1 VKLGIFILVL
11 ISSLFFIQ
19 PIYAGTQYSVDL
31 DALKGMSDDAKAE
44 YIKGLVKQYTDNKA
58 TSVLPKVTS
67 DEAKE
72 WATLISGAIKTI
84 CNDLSISVN
93 TFLQTDAGK
102 ITAFLIA
109 YKIIGQD
116 IKNIVLGTLAW
127 VVITFVLVLMFW
139 FLVVPKK
146 VIALNDQ
153 KKISDIRYVPRL
165 DFSREAR
172 GTIAGI
178 LTAMFTAV
186 TITCLLLVF

>member
-1 VKLGIFILVL
+1 VKIGILILVL

-19 PIYAGTQYSVDL
+19 PIYAGTQYTVDL

-93 TFLQTDAGK
+93 AFLQTDAGK

-116 IKNIVLGTLAW
+116 IKNIVLGTAAW
-127 VVITFVLVLMFW
+127 LVITFVLVLMFW

-186 TITCLLLVF
+186 TITCLVLVF

>member
-1 VKLGIFILVL
+1 MKIGILILVL

-19 PIYAGTQYSVDL
+19 PIYAGTQYTVDL

-93 TFLQTDAGK
+93 AFLQTDAGK

-116 IKNIVLGTLAW
+116 IKNIVLGTAAW
-127 VVITFVLVLMFW
+127 LVITFVLVLMFW

-186 TITCLLLVF
+186 TITCLVLVF

>member
-1 VKLGIFILVL
+1 VKVGILILVL

-19 PIYAGTQYSVDL
+19 PIYAGTQYTVDL

-93 TFLQTDAGK
+93 AFLQTDAGK

-116 IKNIVLGTLAW
+116 IKNIVLGTAAW
-127 VVITFVLVLMFW
+127 LVITFVLVLMFW

>member
-1 VKLGIFILVL
+1 MKIGILILVL

-93 TFLQTDAGK
+93 AFLQTDAGK

-116 IKNIVLGTLAW
+116 IKNIVLGTAAW
-127 VVITFVLVLMFW
+127 LVITFVLVLMFW

>member
-1 VKLGIFILVL
+1 MKLGIFILVL